1 MSQCIHFQTIN
12 LLFWRRTLGETLKLL
27 FVDSRF
33 IKRGTEWC
41 RFVVCSQNELVSWT
55 VCFDFQKSKI
65 KGREYTNIKYSLSD
79 LTGGDQS
86 PLPPCTPT
94 PTCAE
99 WEHTRTLLTTYTIS
113 FIYFI
118 DEYVCHFK
126 EKAAEKWMANGAI
139 DIRQLLT
146 NAFLSRFLKT
156 FFFFLC
162 FVWIK

>member
-1 MSQCIHFQTIN
+1 MYSFPNNKPFILEEN
-12 LLFWRRTLGETLKLL
+12 SRETLKLL
-27 FVDSRF
+27 FCWQQ
-33 IKRGTEWC
+33 IYKRGTEWC
-41 RFVVCSQNELVSWT
+41 RFVVFPEWISLMDCL
-55 VCFDFQKSKI
+55 FDFQKSKI

-146 NAFLSRFLKT
+146 NAFLSRF
-156 FFFFLC
+156 
-162 FVWIK
+162 